1 MSGADPG
8 HQPEAVSGPAAAAT
22 DRDLRALK
30 LAVGL
35 YVVVFVAKLA
45 TFQLT
50 GVMSLFAEALHTLS
64 DVFVSGFL
72 LVALLYS
79 RRRADEQY
87 MFGYGRAQNVGA
99 LVAAVLFI
107 SFTAYKLYEEAIPRL
122 FTSEAP
128 AVQNPW
134 LAVGVLVANVAIVVW
149 PFLVLLRGKD
159 RGAAANAQMTEY
171 VNDLLGITAALVGTL
186 FLIGGVGIAD
196 PIASLVV
203 ATIIAR
209 NGIILFREN
218 VGFLLG
224 RSPGP
229 EYVGRVEAVARAV
242 PGVLDVHEIRAEY
255 VGPNVVHAG
264 LHVAVEPGTPIER
277 ADEIGREVR
286 RRIHDS
292 SDSDTCVVQVE
303 AAVPSPAAGP
313 AGPLPEREPAVAAA
327 R

>member
-1 MSGADPG
+1 MS
-8 HQPEAVSGPAAAAT
+8 VT
-22 DRDLRALK
+22 DNNRDLRALK

-35 YVVVFVAKLA
+35 YAVVFVAKLV

-79 RRRADEQY
+79 RRRADDRY

-122 FTSEAP
+122 FASEP
-128 AVQNPW
+128 VKVENPW
-134 LAVGVLVANVAIVVW
+134 LAVGVLVANLAIVAW
-149 PFLVLLRGKD
+149 PFVTLLRGEG
-159 RGAAANAQMTEY
+159 RGAAASAQMTEY

-186 FLIGGVGIAD
+186 FLISGVAIAD

-203 ATIIAR
+203 ATIIAG
-209 NGIILFREN
+209 NGIGLFREN

-229 EYVGRVEAVARAV
+229 DYIARVETVARSV

-255 VGPNVVHAG
+255 VGPNTVHAG
-264 LHVAVEPGTPIER
+264 LHVGVAPETPIER

-292 SDSDTCVVQVE
+292 SDSDTCVVQIE
-303 AAVPSPAAGP
+303 AASTFAASSWSAPS
-313 AGPLPEREPAVAAA
+313 EQRDTMAA
-327 R
+327 RSR